1 MTSASPFVH
10 LMNLEWKTNQQE
22 ETEETEEAENAVE
35 CDGVR
40 N

>member
-22 ETEETEEAENAVE
+22 ETEEAENAVE
-35 CDGVR
+35 YDGIR
-40 N
+40 Q